1 MIIEEILRALLKEL
15 EITSITLE
23 DMEFSYMD
31 GQYWITYPENGRGSL
46 TTVGFSEYEKI
57 QLDFTGGRDSLVISD
72 ENGVERFT
80 RRILNDIHYFELEES
95 LGNIEK
101 LIKCGIKF
109 SLVEDGEEKFR
120 LYDYEAQVMAVDGG
134 LSLSFGNSTI
144 WIRLSKNPKIRI
156 YI

>member
-1 MIIEEILRALLKEL
+1 MNIENILRALLKEM
-15 EITSITLE
+15 EITSMTLE
-23 DMEFSYMD
+23 DMEFSYTD

-72 ENGVERFT
+72 VNGVERFT

-95 LGNIEK
+95 FGNIEK
-101 LIKCGIKF
+101 LIKSGIKF

-120 LYDYEAQVMAVDGG
+120 LYDYEAQVIAADGG
-134 LSLSFGNSTI
+134 LVLSFGYSTI
-144 WIRLSKNPKIRI
+144 WIRLSNNPKIRI
-156 YI
+156 YV

>member
-1 MIIEEILRALLKEL
+1 MNIENILRALLKEL
-15 EITSITLE
+15 EITSVTLE
-23 DMEFSYMD
+23 DMEFSYTN
-31 GQYWITYPENGRGSL
+31 GWYWITYPENGRESL

-72 ENGVERFT
+72 VNGVERFT

-95 LGNIEK
+95 FGNIEK

-120 LYDYEAQVMAVDGG
+120 LYDYEAQVATVDGG
-134 LSLSFGNSTI
+134 LGLSFGNSTI
-144 WIRLSKNPKIRI
+144 WIRLPKNPKIRI